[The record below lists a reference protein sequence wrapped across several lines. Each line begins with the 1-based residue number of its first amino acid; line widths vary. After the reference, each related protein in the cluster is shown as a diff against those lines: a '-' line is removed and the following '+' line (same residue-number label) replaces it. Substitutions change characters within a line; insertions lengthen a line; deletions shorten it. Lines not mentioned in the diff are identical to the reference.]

1 MKVVD
6 SMTPRPVQVT
16 PDDTLS
22 TARSLMDLE
31 DFRCLPVVEGDKLVG
46 IITDRDIRKYGDR
59 LDSTNVGVAMT
70 TEVICISP
78 DDTVNEAVRM
88 LLAFK
93 VGGLPVIKNN
103 KLAGIITTTDILRA
117 VLGLPELD
125 K

>member
-103 KLAGIITTTDILRA
+103 KLVGIITTTDILRA